1 MQLQNNIKYKQ
12 RYLKCGEFK
21 EEEITTFL
29 NIKQLLE
36 TKKKLKVLLN
46 LVRLPQK

>member
-1 MQLQNNIKYKQ
+1 MQLQNNMKYKQ

-29 NIKQLLE
+29 NIKQLLKWNQE
-36 TKKKLKVLLN
+36 KN
-46 LVRLPQK
+46 HRR